1 MSGEDNFKNQSPGR
15 TQICRRVTLQFLP
28 SAYHIFTNV
37 EEPLHNPVF
46 NALMS
51 GDRHLSQG
59 VGSVKYF
66 DDEVSPFVGFHQDYD
81 RGFEDLY
88 EQLPAGRKIL
98 YATPGLIKEP
108 AGWQL
113 IVDLKGLQFVLS
125 EKKVE
130 VDHLIKPVELKTE
143 HIPEMMSLAELTKPG
158 PFGSR
163 TIEFGHYHGVFA
175 DGKLAAMTGQ
185 RLHVENYT
193 EISAVCTQPDHL
205 GKGYAAA
212 LIIHQLKL
220 ITEAGQIPFLHVRA
234 DNERAISLY
243 ERLGFKVTR
252 GMNFY
257 FMKRR
262 RGEE

>member
-1 MSGEDNFKNQSPGR
+1 MCYQYFYK
-15 TQICRRVTLQFLP
+15 
-28 SAYHIFTNV
+28 V
-37 EEPLHNPVF
+37 EELLYNPVY

-59 VGSVKYF
+59 AGSVKYF
-66 DDEVSPFVGFHQDYD
+66 DDEVSPFVGFRQDYD
-81 RGFEDLY
+81 MGFKDLY

-98 YATPGLIKEP
+98 YATPGLVKEP

-113 IVDLKGLQFVLS
+113 MVEIKGLQFVFS

-130 VDHLIKPVELKTE
+130 VDHLVKTVELKME
-143 HIPEMMSLAELTKPG
+143 HISEMMSLAGLTKPG

-163 TIEFGHYHGVFA
+163 TIEFGHYHGVFVE
-175 DGKLAAMTGQ
+175 GKLAAMTGQ

-193 EISAVCTQPDHL
+193 EISAVCTHPDHL

-212 LIIHQLKL
+212 LILHQLNL
-220 ITEAGQIPFLHVRA
+220 ILNNGQRPFLHVRE
-234 DNERAISLY
+234 DNNRAVALY
-243 ERLGFKVTR
+243 ERLGFKVSR

-262 RGEE
+262 RGEGEISLV